1 MKAPQVHST
10 SLKLKLLL
18 KILELQNQLL
28 LQC

>member
-1 MKAPQVHST
+1 MKALQVHST